1 MKTILLNNKRLVIT
15 SSEERA
21 LRIIRKKK
29 FVAKK
34 DDFTE
39 RKSGNRFRSILPQ
52 DPQIGISLERNWRG
66 SRKQSARAERFFAG
80 NPKCFH
86 AVIGNVRRINF
97 IMDKIESGDFG

>member
-52 DPQIGISLERNWRG
+52 ERNWRG